1 MTTPGGVTQVLAEL
15 AAGNSDAAVKL
26 LPLVYDEL
34 RTLADRYL
42 RDEPRDHTLQG
53 TALVH
58 EVYIRMVGRNERSCE
73 SRAHFFA
80 VAASAMRRILVDH
93 ARRRRAAKRGGD
105 RHKFSLEQVL
115 EPSDYRYEYLVALD
129 DALTDLASID
139 EQPARV
145 VELRFFGGLSVDET
159 AEVLGV
165 APITVKR
172 MWKLARGWLHREITK
187 GD

>member
-1 MTTPGGVTQVLAEL
+1 MSTPGEVTQVLAEL
-15 AAGNSDAAVKL
+15 ADGNSAAAVKL

-58 EVYIRMVGRNERSCE
+58 EVYIRLVGHNERTCE
-73 SRAHFFA
+73 NRAHFFA
-80 VAASAMRRILVDH
+80 IAASAMRRILVDH
-93 ARRRRAAKRGGD
+93 ARRRQAVKRGGD
-105 RHKFSLEQVL
+105 RHKLSLENVL
-115 EPSDYRYEYLVALD
+115 EPSDYRFEYLVALD
-129 DALTDLASID
+129 DALTDLALVD
-139 EQPARV
+139 EGPARV